1 MKKIIALALAVILVL
16 GLAACGSK
24 EAGGTA
30 EAKKEDSKIKAT
42 FVGVMQ
48 GGSCWGAAQ
57 KGFED
62 ACKELGWDG
71 QYVAPSTPNDTIV
84 MVDLMSTAVTNGC
97 NVLIGTFYD
106 TDVFGDV
113 AKQAFE
119 NGVYVA
125 STNCNLGKEYQNFWI
140 GTDPVGMGT
149 AQAKALVELAGDKEV
164 CAVYMQTSATSTTQ
178 NEQYAAMCEYL
189 KDYPSITVF
198 GQEYCD
204 SQATLAAER
213 IADLVKAN
221 PQINAVVTADGAG
234 CLGLANYIDENKNA
248 DDFIAIGI
256 DDDPTILSYVKTGAL
271 DCTIAQDFYAM
282 GYESCKLIKSL
293 MDGQACEFDNDSGS
307 VLIHTDEVD
316 KYAAERGIEVS

>member
-140 GTDPVGMGT
+140 GTDPIGMGT

-164 CAVYMQTSATSTTQ
+164 CAVYMQTNATATTQ

-189 KDYPSITVF
+189 KDYPKGIITMHPEQDDVF
-198 GQEYCD
+198 ELRKELPNCAILGGMPVSLLGNGTVKECVDYTKRLCD
-204 SQATLAAER
+204 ELGHDGGFILCQDKMVSFRNDAKPEN
-213 IADLVKAN
+213 VKA
-221 PQINAVVTADGAG
+221 V
-234 CLGLANYIDENKNA
+234 C
-248 DDFIAIGI
+248 DFVREYR
-256 DDDPTILSYVKTGAL
+256 P
-271 DCTIAQDFYAM
+271 
-282 GYESCKLIKSL
+282 
-293 MDGQACEFDNDSGS
+293 
-307 VLIHTDEVD
+307 
-316 KYAAERGIEVS
+316 